1 MNALNQISSNGT
13 ITVPYFKELIATHSS
28 FEDVKAYSEQQH
40 LRVIDGSNRYA
51 IVRYDKTYQSTQTL
65 ANGFFRSV
73 VWDTVTN
80 RPVCVAPPKACE
92 QALVAC
98 EQASEQAST
107 PYRCEEFLEGVMVN
121 AFLDASGNVQLA
133 TRSKMGAT
141 GIFYSRRSFQDLLV
155 DALQQKGIATIQ
167 GIKHILGSHT
177 FASFLL
183 QHPEHR
189 IVSKITVPSLY
200 LIHRGSVS
208 EDGTVTLQ
216 EVNEGPFAIPTVT
229 VPENVTPEA
238 LVIQLAEQ
246 RGWQWQGLVFKDG
259 QGSRWRLRSKA
270 YTMVR
275 TLRGESPR
283 QDVQF
288 LHLRSKG
295 MMETYLY
302 YYPEEKDAMWDL
314 EGNLR
319 SLTHTLYQQYVTCH
333 IKHQIK
339 FADLPAF
346 WKPHVFTL
354 HSLFLGTLKQKGHF
368 IRKQEVIQYMNHL
381 PIPRVLHLFKSMAT
395 TVV

>member
-1 MNALNQISSNGT
+1 MSSAYS
-13 ITVPYFKELIATHSS
+13 VPYFKELVATYPSY
-28 FEDVKAYSEQQH
+28 EEVKRYCEQNH
-40 LRVIDGSNRYA
+40 VRVIDGTNRYA
-51 IVRYDKTYQSTQTL
+51 ILRYDKAFQTSQTL
-65 ANGFFRSV
+65 HDGFLRSI

-92 QALVAC
+92 QALDASD
-98 EQASEQAST
+98 QALDASDLAQT
-107 PYRCEEFLEGVMVN
+107 VSSTYRCEEFLEGVMVN
-121 AFLDASGNVQLA
+121 AFLDASGTVQLA

-155 DALQQKGIATIQ
+155 DALQQKGIAGIQ
-167 GIKHILGSHT
+167 GIKHILGTHT

-216 EVNEGPFAIPTVT
+216 EVNDGAFAIPTVT
-229 VPENVTPEA
+229 LPENTSPEA

-259 QGSRWRLRSKA
+259 QGKRWRLRSKA

-288 LHLRSKG
+288 LNLRSKG

-302 YYPEEKDAMWDL
+302 YYPEEKEVMWDL
-314 EGNLR
+314 EGSLRNL
-319 SLTHTLYQQYVTCH
+319 TQTLYQQYVTVH
-333 IKHQIK
+333 IKHQLK
-339 FADLPAF
+339 FAELPPF
-346 WKPHVFTL
+346 WKPHVFSL

-381 PIPRVLHLFKSMAT
+381 PIPRVLHLFKSVAT
-395 TVV
+395 L

>member
-1 MNALNQISSNGT
+1 MSYS
-13 ITVPYFKELIATHSS
+13 VPYFKELVDVHPS
-28 FEDVKAYSEQQH
+28 FEGVKTYCEQQH

-51 IVRYDKTYQSTQTL
+51 IVRYDKAYQNTQTM
-65 ANGFFRSV
+65 ANGFFRSL

-80 RPVCVAPPKACE
+80 RPVCVAPPKSCE
-92 QALVAC
+92 DH
-98 EQASEQAST
+98 ST
-107 PYRCEEFLEGVMVN
+107 TYRCEEFLEGVMVN
-121 AFLDASGNVQLA
+121 AFLDASNNVQLA

-155 DALQQKGIATIQ
+155 DALQQKGFNTIQ
-167 GIKHILGSHT
+167 EIKQILGTHT

-189 IVSKITVPSLY
+189 IVSRIRVPSLY

-216 EVNEGPFAIPTVT
+216 EVNEGPFAIPTVP
-229 VPENVTPEA
+229 VPENMTPEA

-288 LHLRSKG
+288 LNLRGKG

-302 YYPEEKDAMWDL
+302 YFPEEKDAMWEL
-314 EGNLR
+314 EGRLRNL
-319 SLTHTLYQQYVTCH
+319 TQILYQYYVNCH
-333 IKHQIK
+333 IKHQVK
-339 FADLPAF
+339 FAELPPF
-346 WKPHVFTL
+346 WKPHVFSL
-354 HSLFLGTLKQKGHF
+354 HSLFLGSLKEKGHF
-368 IRKQEVIQYMNHL
+368 IRKQEVIQYVNHL
-381 PIPRVLHLFKSMAT
+381 PIPRVLHLFKSVT
-395 TVV
+395 FNP

>member
-1 MNALNQISSNGT
+1 MSYS
-13 ITVPYFKELIATHSS
+13 VPYFKELVSTHPS
-28 FEDVKAYSEQQH
+28 FEQLKTHCEQQH
-40 LRVIDGSNRYA
+40 LRVIDGANRYA
-51 IVRYDKTYQSTQTL
+51 IVRYDKAYHTTQTMT
-65 ANGFFRSV
+65 NGFFRSV

-80 RPVCVAPPKACE
+80 RPVCVAPPKSCE
-92 QALVAC
+92 QALIPC
-98 EQASEQAST
+98 IEQTTT

-121 AFLDASGNVQLA
+121 AFLDASGTVKLA

-167 GIKHILGSHT
+167 GIKQILGTHT

-189 IVSKITVPSLY
+189 IVSRITVPSLY

-216 EVNEGPFAIPTVT
+216 EINEGPFAIPTVT
-229 VPENVTPEA
+229 VPETMSPEA

-246 RGWQWQGLVFKDG
+246 RGWQWQGLVFKNG

-288 LHLRSKG
+288 LNLRGKG

-302 YYPEEKDAMWDL
+302 YFPEEKDDMWEL
-314 EGNLR
+314 EGRLR
-319 SLTHTLYQQYVTCH
+319 NLTHTLYQQYVTVH
-333 IKHQIK
+333 IKHQMK
-339 FADLPAF
+339 FAELPPF
-346 WKPHVFTL
+346 WKPHIYSL
-354 HSLFLGTLKQKGHF
+354 HSLFLGTLKEKGHF
-368 IRKQEVIQYMNHL
+368 IRKQEVIQYVNYL
-381 PIPRVLHLFKSMAT
+381 PIPRVLHLFKSMAMAST
-395 TVV
+395 P

>member
-1 MNALNQISSNGT
+1 MSST
-13 ITVPYFKELIATHSS
+13 YSVPYFKELVTTYPS
-28 FEDVKAYSEQQH
+28 FEEVRRYCEQNH
-40 LRVIDGSNRYA
+40 VRVIDGTNRYA
-51 IVRYDKTYQSTQTL
+51 ILRYDKAFQTSQTL
-65 ANGFFRSV
+65 HDGFFRSL

-92 QALVAC
+92 QAS
-98 EQASEQAST
+98 EQAFVASEQASST

-121 AFLDASGNVQLA
+121 AFLDASGTVQLA

-167 GIKHILGSHT
+167 GIKQILGIHT

-208 EDGTVTLQ
+208 EDGTVILQ
-216 EVNEGPFAIPTVT
+216 EVNDGAFAIPTIT
-229 VPENVTPEA
+229 VPVNTSPEA

-259 QGSRWRLRSKA
+259 HGSRWRLRSKA

-288 LHLRSKG
+288 LNLRSKG

-314 EGNLR
+314 EGSLR
-319 SLTHTLYQQYVTCH
+319 NLTHTLYQQYVTVH
-333 IKHQIK
+333 IKHQRK
-339 FADLPAF
+339 FAELPPF
-346 WKPHVFTL
+346 WKPHVFSL

-381 PIPRVLHLFKSMAT
+381 PIPRVLHLFKSVAT
-395 TVV
+395 L

>member
-1 MNALNQISSNGT
+1 
-13 ITVPYFKELIATHSS
+13 
-28 FEDVKAYSEQQH
+28 
-40 LRVIDGSNRYA
+40 
-51 IVRYDKTYQSTQTL
+51 
-65 ANGFFRSV
+65 
-73 VWDTVTN
+73 
-80 RPVCVAPPKACE
+80 
-92 QALVAC
+92 
-98 EQASEQAST
+98 
-107 PYRCEEFLEGVMVN
+107 MVN
-121 AFLDASGNVQLA
+121 AFLDASGTVQLA

-167 GIKHILGSHT
+167 GIKQLLGTHT

-189 IVSKITVPSLY
+189 IVSRITVPSLY

-208 EDGTVTLQ
+208 ADGTVQ
-216 EVNEGPFAIPTVT
+216 IEEISEEPFAIPTVT
-229 VPENVTPEA
+229 IPENTSPED
-238 LVIQLAEQ
+238 LVIQLAGQ
-246 RGWQWQGLVFKDG
+246 RGWQWQGLVFKNG

-288 LHLRSKG
+288 LNLRSKG

-302 YYPEEKDAMWDL
+302 YFPEEKDAMWEL
-314 EGNLR
+314 EGDLR
-319 SLTHTLYQQYVTCH
+319 SLTQTLYQQYVTCH

-339 FADLPAF
+339 FAELPAF

-381 PIPRVLHLFKSMAT
+381 PIPRVLHLFKSVAMASHS
-395 TVV
+395 

>member
-1 MNALNQISSNGT
+1 MYSTMSYSL
-13 ITVPYFKELIATHSS
+13 PYFKELVTTYPT
-28 FEDVKAYSEQQH
+28 FEDVKTYSEQQH
-40 LRVIDGSNRYA
+40 LRVIDGANRYA
-51 IVRYDKTYQSTQTL
+51 IVRYDKAYQSTQTM

-98 EQASEQAST
+98 EQTSEQVPT

-121 AFLDASGNVQLA
+121 AFLDASGTVQLA

-155 DALQQKGIATIQ
+155 DALQQKGINTIQ
-167 GIKHILGSHT
+167 EIKQILGTHT

-189 IVSKITVPSLY
+189 IVSRITVPSLY

-208 EDGTVTLQ
+208 ADGTVHIE
-216 EVNEGPFAIPTVT
+216 EVSEGDFAIPTVPI
-229 VPENVTPEA
+229 PENTSPEA

-259 QGSRWRLRSKA
+259 QGTRWRFRSKA

-288 LHLRSKG
+288 LNLRGKG

-302 YYPEEKDAMWDL
+302 YYPEEKDAMWEL
-314 EGNLR
+314 EGSLRNL
-319 SLTHTLYQQYVTCH
+319 TQNLYQQYVSCH
-333 IKHQIK
+333 IKHQVK

-381 PIPRVLHLFKSMAT
+381 PIPRVLHLFKSVAMASHS
-395 TVV
+395 

>member
-1 MNALNQISSNGT
+1 MSYS
-13 ITVPYFKELIATHSS
+13 VPYFKELVSTHPS
-28 FEDVKAYSEQQH
+28 FEGVKTYCEQQH

-51 IVRYDKTYQSTQTL
+51 IIRYDKAYQDTQTM
-65 ANGFFRSV
+65 ANGFFRSI

-92 QALVAC
+92 QALD
-98 EQASEQAST
+98 QISD
-107 PYRCEEFLEGVMVN
+107 YRCEEFLEGVMVN
-121 AFLDASGNVQLA
+121 AFLDASGTVKLA

-155 DALQQKGIATIQ
+155 DALQQKGFNTIQ
-167 GIKHILGSHT
+167 EIKQILGTHT

-189 IVSKITVPSLY
+189 IVSRIRVPSLY
-200 LIHRGSVS
+200 LIHRGSVA

-216 EVNEGPFAIPTVT
+216 EVNEEPFAIPSVP
-229 VPENVTPEA
+229 VPENTSPEA
-238 LVIQLAEQ
+238 LVIQMAEQ
-246 RGWQWQGLVFKDG
+246 KGRGWQWQGLVFKDG

-288 LHLRSKG
+288 LNLRSKG

-302 YYPEEKDAMWDL
+302 YFPEEKDAMWEL
-314 EGNLR
+314 EGRLR
-319 SLTHTLYQQYVTCH
+319 HLTHNLYQQYVNCH
-333 IKHQIK
+333 IKHQLK
-339 FADLPAF
+339 FAELPPF
-346 WKPHVFTL
+346 WKPHVFSL
-354 HSLFLGTLKQKGHF
+354 HSLFLGSLKEKGHF
-368 IRKQEVIQYMNHL
+368 IRKQEVIQYVNHL
-381 PIPRVLHLFKSMAT
+381 PIPRVLHLFKSMAINP
-395 TVV
+395 